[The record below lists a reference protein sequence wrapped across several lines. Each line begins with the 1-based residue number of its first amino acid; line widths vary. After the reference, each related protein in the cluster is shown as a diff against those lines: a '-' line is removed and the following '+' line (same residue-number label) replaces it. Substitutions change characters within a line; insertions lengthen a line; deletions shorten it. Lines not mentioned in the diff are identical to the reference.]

1 VTQMKQ
7 TIRELLAL
15 FVRYHQVEK
24 NSARNTVA
32 NYRHDLE
39 QFFAFALGSDNY
51 SEQELLVPD
60 RLKIRE
66 YMAYLR
72 EQSYERS
79 TVARKLSALRS
90 FYRYLCREQILPVNP
105 FQHIPTPRQEKKL
118 PTFLYSDEIT
128 ALVEAPD
135 ALTPAGERDAAILE
149 LLYAAGIRVGELTG
163 LDVPDVDLGS
173 EVVLVFGKGAKERM
187 VPIGSKAVQALSRYI
202 QQGRKDF
209 LACRKDGVHEGALFL
224 NKYGKR
230 LSDRGVRRLLD
241 KYVQQVA
248 ISRKISPHTLR
259 HTFATHL
266 LDAGADLRSVQE
278 LLGHVNI
285 STTQIYTHVTR
296 AQLKSV
302 YRRAHPRA

>member
-1 VTQMKQ
+1 MKQ
-7 TIRELLAL
+7 TNGELIAQ
-15 FVRYHQVEK
+15 FARYHQVEK
-24 NSARNTVA
+24 NSAPNTIS
-32 NYRHDLE
+32 NYRRDLE
-39 QFFAFALGSDNY
+39 QYFAFAAGTDDY
-51 SEQELLVPD
+51 REQELLVPD
-60 RLKIRE
+60 RLQIRE
-66 YMAYLR
+66 YMAFLR
-72 EQSYERS
+72 SEGYERS

-118 PTFLYSDEIT
+118 PTFLYTDEVT

-135 ALTPAGERDAAILE
+135 VSTRDGARDAAILE

-163 LDVPDVDLGS
+163 LDVQDVDLGS
-173 EVVLVFGKGAKERM
+173 EIVLVFGKGAKERM
-187 VPIGSKAVQALSRYI
+187 VPIGSKAVLALDRYM
-202 QQGRKDF
+202 QKDRLGF
-209 LACRKDGVHEGALFL
+209 LAQRKDGGQEKALFL
-224 NKYGKR
+224 NKFGKR
-230 LSDRGVRRLLD
+230 LSDRSVRRLLD

-296 AQLKSV
+296 AQLKNV